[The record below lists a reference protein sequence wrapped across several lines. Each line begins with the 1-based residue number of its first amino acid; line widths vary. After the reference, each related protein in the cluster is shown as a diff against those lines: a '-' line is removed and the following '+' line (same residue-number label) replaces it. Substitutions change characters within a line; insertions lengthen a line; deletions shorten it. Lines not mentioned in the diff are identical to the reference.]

1 MSAAPPIKINENTY
15 TLKSQLDEENEK
27 IILSCQIISKLSL
40 YYYESSFSLDDMIK
54 LNKNLKICENINEIN
69 SFINQS
75 IKDNKITLKNDNE
88 DNLKVIVNIFNIR
101 GSEEQFEINLKKQEK
116 DSNTLIKE
124 LAKNVNDLLD
134 ENKNLD
140 KKLQQ
145 ANEQINCLKNIINH
159 RMDSLIINDED
170 EQLLIENKLKKI
182 KIFSNKLF
190 LSRILYRATIHGD
203 DAKTFHNLCDYKNN
217 LLFLVKTK
225 KNYRF
230 GGFITKMISPSDYGN
245 CIRDDDSFCFSLDLK
260 KVYNCV
266 KGEAIWITG
275 DEIITFLMD
284 IFKIY
289 NYFFQ
294 KESICTDAREGNKY
308 IYFDNQES
316 NYEING
322 GESTFLVQELEV
334 FEIIFI

>member
-15 TLKSQLDEENEK
+15 ILKSQLDEENK
-27 IILSCQIISKLSL
+27 KLVLSCQIISKLTL
-40 YYYESSFSLDDMIK
+40 YYYESSFSLDDLLK

-69 SFINQS
+69 SFINHS
-75 IKDNKITLKNDNE
+75 IQDNKIKLKNDNE
-88 DNLKVIVNIFNIR
+88 DNLKIIVSIFNIR
-101 GSEEQFEINLKKQEK
+101 GSEDEFEINLKKQEK
-116 DSNTLIKE
+116 DANILIKE
-124 LAKNVNDLLD
+124 LAKNVIDLLD

-140 KKLQQ
+140 KKIQQ
-145 ANEQINCLKNIINH
+145 VNEKINCLQNIINH

-170 EQLLIENKLKKI
+170 EQLLIENRLKEI
-182 KIFSNKLF
+182 KIFSNKIF

-225 KNYRF
+225 QNYRF
-230 GGFITKMISPSDYGN
+230 GGFITKMISPRDYGKS
-245 CIRDDDSFCFSLDLK
+245 IRDDDSFCFSLNLK

-266 KGEAIWITG
+266 KDVAIWILG

-289 NYFFQ
+289 NNFFR
-294 KESICTDAREGNKY
+294 KKSICTDAREGNKY
-308 IYFDNQES
+308 ICFDNQES